1 MNRVQYSFSDSGLG
15 LIPTMDNNNNDISDD
30 IQAPNGPDAPPA
42 HLIHLAM
49 SIFNCLDDINYDATS
64 AAEFLATLTQVPE
77 FSFWRGPADVIEF
90 FLTTIFHL
98 DGLSPKEKS
107 LLNGIAV
114 SQHPSF
120 GLIQE
125 LPLRVS
131 KNSCS
136 YSSCRRTQFSS

>member
-1 MNRVQYSFSDSGLG
+1 MKQSSTSKFVIKMRQMPKQLDV
-15 LIPTMDNNNNDISDD
+15 
-30 IQAPNGPDAPPA
+30 
-42 HLIHLAM
+42 LAQETLLVLVLQ
-49 SIFNCLDDINYDATS
+49 SCYYGATS

-131 KNSCS
+131 KNCCS